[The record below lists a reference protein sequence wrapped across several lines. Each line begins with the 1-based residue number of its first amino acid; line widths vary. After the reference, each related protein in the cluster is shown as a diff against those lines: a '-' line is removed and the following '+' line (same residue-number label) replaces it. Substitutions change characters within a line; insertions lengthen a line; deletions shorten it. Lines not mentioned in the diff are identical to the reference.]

1 MPRPFRTPDSYAAE
15 QNTRD
20 RILPFLNARGFRLTE
35 DRRENRGT
43 SISQTLVGADEHGSP
58 VALWV
63 RLCWRKPAGEIADA
77 HSAAQLLSNVDG
89 NQWNEALTAR
99 LRRATENGATH
110 LLLVQ
115 NAGTRLVQLAAIPM
129 AAVLPIWRL
138 QRAES
143 RRLIAAGS
151 IPRQKNHAE
160 NGRSPTLWL
169 RDINAPSVA
178 AALWDFPGV
187 RDLATLEPNLPD
199 AAAAPVID
207 DVYDDLTLLGRD
219 ATIPRFRTVAGF
231 PRNPRVRA
239 SVLRLAGYRC
249 ERPNCTAV
257 RDYPGA
263 LDSHHILG
271 IQQSDRV
278 TNCVALCPNCH
289 RDAHLHPDH
298 EGLNAVLLEIA
309 RRRSARPRVV

>member
-15 QNTRD
+15 QATRK

-43 SISQTLVGADEHGSP
+43 SISQTLVGVDEHGSP

-63 RLCWRKPAGEIADA
+63 RLCWRKSTGDNADA
-77 HSAAQLLSNVDG
+77 YSAAQLLSNVDG
-89 NQWNEALTAR
+89 NQWIEALTAR
-99 LRRATENGATH
+99 LQRATDNGATH

-115 NAGTRLVQLAAIPM
+115 NAGMRLVQLAAIPM
-129 AAVLPIWRL
+129 AAVLPIWRG
-138 QRAES
+138 QRDES
-143 RRLIAAGS
+143 RRLIANGS

-169 RDINAPSVA
+169 RDMNAPSVPA
-178 AALWDFPGV
+178 VLWNFPGV
-187 RDLATLEPNLPD
+187 RDLATLEPSQP
-199 AAAAPVID
+199 AATVPPAID

-219 ATIPRFRTVAGF
+219 AAAPQLRTVAGF

-239 SVLRLAGYRC
+239 LVLRLAGYRC

-271 IQQSDRV
+271 IRQSDRV

-298 EGLNAVLLEIA
+298 VALNAALLAIA
-309 RRRSARPRVV
+309 RRR